1 MTSPIE
7 RARFVP
13 RARGW
18 LTGYFFAVGASG
30 LGALFATG
38 MPVRGAIDA
47 VAAWMGFAAFYVFC
61 LQFILTARFL
71 PLGRSV
77 GVDAELRFH
86 GKAGMAGAALVALHA
101 VLLIA
106 SAPGNAG
113 YLDPRLGP
121 PGGWILH
128 AALFGLGALALL
140 SLGRRRIGLP
150 YDLWRVTHG
159 VLAAG
164 VIAAGAGHMVTVG
177 YYSSGAL
184 GRALVLVPAG
194 LALTALVHIRLVKPL
209 WALRRPWVVA
219 EVRYEAPKVWT
230 LAVQALNHGGMRF
243 RPGQYAWL
251 TLGNNPF
258 RLEQHP
264 FTIASS
270 SERRDR
276 LEFVIKELGDFTST
290 MASVSPDTTAYVEGP
305 YGGMDAPEEDGGT
318 VFIAGGV
325 GLTPALSML
334 RTRRDRKDPRP
345 FHLIYAAS
353 SEARLVFRAELERL
367 KEEIPLTTTYVLEA
381 PPAGWTGESGFL
393 TREMLD
399 RRLPREKR
407 HDWNYRICGP
417 EPMIE
422 LAHRLLT
429 ELGVPRR
436 RQRSERFNW
445 I

>member
-1 MTSPIE
+1 MNKPYRLST
-7 RARFVP
+7 AGGTALYV
-13 RARGW
+13 G
-18 LTGYFFAVGASG
+18 AVGG
-30 LGALFATG
+30 LTAWATTAAG
-38 MPVRGAIDA
+38 MPGRGGLYDAA
-47 VAAWMGFAAFYVFC
+47 VAMGFAAFYIFC

-71 PLGRSV
+71 PLRRSV

-86 GKAGMAGAALVALHA
+86 GRAGMAGTALVVGHGA
-101 VLLIA
+101 LLIA
-106 SAPGNAG
+106 AAPGNAG

-121 PGGWILH
+121 PGGWILY
-128 AALFGLGALALL
+128 AALLGLGGLALL
-140 SLGRRRIGLP
+140 SLGRKRVGLP
-150 YDLWRVTHG
+150 YDLWRLSHG
-159 VLAAG
+159 LLAAG

-177 YYSSGAL
+177 YFSSGAL
-184 GRALVLVPAG
+184 GRCLVLAPAG
-194 LALTALVHIRLVKPL
+194 MALTALVHIRLMKPL

-230 LAVQALNHGGMRF
+230 LAVQALHHDGMRF

-251 TLGNNPF
+251 TLGRNPF

-290 MASVSPDTTAYVEGP
+290 MASVAPDTTAYVEGP
-305 YGGMDAPEEDGGT
+305 YGGMDNGEERGGT

-325 GLTPALSML
+325 GLTPALAML
-334 RTRRDRKDPRP
+334 RTRREQKDTRP

-381 PPAGWTGESGFL
+381 PPAGWMGESGYL

-399 RRLPREKR
+399 RRLPREGR
-407 HDWNYRICGP
+407 NDWNYRICGP
-417 EPMIE
+417 EPMID